1 MIFKRKIYKRRLVLL
16 AIVGSYFVVSS
27 LYIIFS
33 DKFLIYF
40 FRNDPTNVLF
50 DEIQSYKGISFIFLT
65 AIVLFLIL
73 KKRDA
78 IIEKYINNK
87 TRYYNLFNNTLNG
100 VIYTTIDGEILAI
113 NKACLDIFNVTEEQ
127 VIEKS
132 IYDLSSKLVD
142 ENLTPIVLDNHPV
155 KNAINTKK
163 AVSNI
168 IVGYVKPKS
177 NTYTWLKIN
186 CIPEFMEE
194 YKDPYRI
201 CITIDDISLLK
212 NNQKELEKTQEEI
225 KKSLH
230 KVALSEFLLKEANVM
245 AKIGVYEI
253 NSKKDDIKLSDE
265 IYRIFNIPIEE
276 EYPFE
281 IVRKSFKEQS
291 KNLLNKVVKECMEKG
306 NSFDVVLEIEL
317 RVRPTVWVRVIGKPI
332 YDENNEII
340 GRRGIVQDISES
352 IIRQDKIEQSKK
364 ELEKSFFIIKRSEI
378 LLKEAGRLA
387 KIGAYELLTE
397 TGEYY
402 WSDELYIILGVEKGG
417 KLPSIKNIFN
427 LFIGESKVKLLA
439 AVNNLTNNNIPFELE
454 LELINFHQ
462 EHLWIHVIAHPV
474 FNESNEVVGRRGVL
488 QNITNYKKVQLEL
501 ELSKIK
507 LEASLE
513 LVNKNKYLLKEA
525 SRMANIGYWGYENKT
540 ETLIW
545 SDFIHKA
552 YGTDP
557 KEGAPKFEE
566 ILKVLD
572 DESKEK
578 LTNATLELTNNGV
591 PYDIEIKA
599 TNYKNEEIWF
609 RSIARPVF
617 DKNKKVTG
625 RIGVLQS
632 ITDSKN
638 AQIALELSKKQLE
651 ASLETVKAN
660 EFILKEASKMANIG
674 YWSADVQTGKI
685 TWSEVIYQIY
695 GLAST
700 EETPK
705 FEDILPLFDKES
717 KEKLIKATLDL
728 TNNGVP
734 YDIETK
740 AINLKNQEVWVR
752 TIAEPVY
759 DEDHKIIARR
769 GVLQN
774 ITASKKTQLE
784 LEHSK
789 NKLEASLNLMKENE
803 YLLKEAG
810 RMANIGYWGYDM
822 LTDTNIWS
830 EPIYKI
836 YGVNPKDGVP
846 ELNGILSVFDD
857 KSKKK
862 LLKAMLNL
870 ANDGVSFDIDLEM
883 TNFKNEKKWIRNI
896 GEPIY
901 NTQHKVIGRKGVVQ
915 DITEPRKIMAQI
927 DETEKMYRLLA
938 DNANDL
944 ICLHETDS
952 TLVYLS
958 PSIKDLLGYNRSELL
973 GKPIFELIYKEDV
986 LPLKKAIEERV
997 FKDVDAEAFVFRI
1010 RHKKGHFIWLE
1021 TLATSITKDNEI
1033 VSYVSSSRDI
1043 TPWVLAKQEIQENQA
1058 LLQKLTTEIT
1068 LIEEKQKKEIA
1079 TNIHDHLSQ
1088 SLVISKMRINELK
1101 RNPVFKKVGKD
1112 LLFIEKHI
1120 SEALENSRKITY
1132 ELSPPVLYQLG
1143 IIDALNWLLDNIETT
1158 HKIKCE
1164 LNCNVIHIKLS
1175 DVKAILLYRSIQEVV
1190 MNSIKY
1196 AKASS
1201 INLTIDKTDSEIQIS
1216 IRDNGV
1222 GFDITT
1228 LNRKHHNKESD
1239 LGSGLGLFTIKER
1252 IRNIQGEFS
1261 ILSEINVGT
1270 TAKIV
1275 VPLTQ

>member
-1 MIFKRKIYKRRLVLL
+1 M
-16 AIVGSYFVVSS
+16 
-27 LYIIFS
+27 
-33 DKFLIYF
+33 
-40 FRNDPTNVLF
+40 
-50 DEIQSYKGISFIFLT
+50 
-65 AIVLFLIL
+65 FLIL

-87 TRYYNLFNNTLNG
+87 TRYYNLFNNTLHG
-100 VIYTTIDGEILAI
+100 VIYTTNDGVIFAL
-113 NKACLDIFNVTEEQ
+113 NKACLDIFNVTKAK

-132 IYDLSSKLVD
+132 VYDLSSKLVD
-142 ENLTPIVLDNHPV
+142 ENLTPIALREHPV
-155 KNAINTKK
+155 KNAILTKK
-163 AVSNI
+163 VVSNV
-168 IVGYVKPKS
+168 IVGYLSPKT
-177 NTYTWLKIN
+177 NVYTWLKIN
-186 CIPEFMEE
+186 CIPEF
-194 YKDPYRI
+194 KRGNKKPYRI
-201 CITIDDISLLK
+201 CITIDDITLLK
-212 NNQKELEKTQEEI
+212 NYQKELEKSQEEI
-225 KKSLH
+225 KDSLQ
-230 KVALSEFLLKEANVM
+230 KVALNEFLLKEANVM

-253 NSKKDDIKLSDE
+253 NSKKDNINLSE
-265 IYRIFNIPIEE
+265 EMYRIFNIPIEE

-291 KNLLNKVVKECMEKG
+291 KILLNKVVNECMEKG
-306 NSFDVVLEIEL
+306 TPFDVVLEIEL
-317 RVRPTVWVRVIGKPI
+317 RERPTVWARVIGKPI
-332 YDENNEII
+332 YGENNEII
-340 GRRGIVQDISES
+340 GRRGIVKDITKSKNN
-352 IIRQDKIEQSKK
+352 QDKLEQSKID
-364 ELEKSFFIIKRSEI
+364 LEESLAVVKRSEI
-378 LLKEAGRLA
+378 LLKEAGKLA

-397 TGEYY
+397 ADEYY
-402 WSDELYIILGVEKGG
+402 WSDEMYAIFGLEKGTEI
-417 KLPSIKNIFN
+417 PP
-427 LFIGESKVKLLA
+427 EQE
-439 AVNNLTNNNIPFELE
+439 VNNLFTSKSKEKLLLAVVNLETKNIPFDLE
-454 LELINFHQ
+454 LELINFNQ
-462 EHLWIHVIAHPV
+462 EYIWIHVIAKPIFNEDEKVIGRIGVMQNITDSKNVQLELELSKNKLEASLELAEKKDISLKEASKLAKIGYWEYDQLNDTVTWSEYIYHIYGADPKQDPPLQQKIVKVFDKKSQQKLMEANTRLIEKGDSYDLEFRIVNLKNEEIWIRNVVQPV
-474 FNESNEVVGRRGVL
+474 FNEKNEVVGRRGVL
-488 QNITNYKKVQLEL
+488 QNITDSKKAQLEL
-501 ELSKIK
+501 EL
-507 LEASLE
+507 
-513 LVNKNKYLLKEA
+513 
-525 SRMANIGYWGYENKT
+525 
-540 ETLIW
+540 
-545 SDFIHKA
+545 
-552 YGTDP
+552 
-557 KEGAPKFEE
+557 
-566 ILKVLD
+566 
-572 DESKEK
+572 
-578 LTNATLELTNNGV
+578 
-591 PYDIEIKA
+591 
-599 TNYKNEEIWF
+599 
-609 RSIARPVF
+609 
-617 DKNKKVTG
+617 
-625 RIGVLQS
+625 
-632 ITDSKN
+632 
-638 AQIALELSKKQLE
+638 
-651 ASLETVKAN
+651 
-660 EFILKEASKMANIG
+660 
-674 YWSADVQTGKI
+674 
-685 TWSEVIYQIY
+685 
-695 GLAST
+695 
-700 EETPK
+700 
-705 FEDILPLFDKES
+705 
-717 KEKLIKATLDL
+717 
-728 TNNGVP
+728 
-734 YDIETK
+734 
-740 AINLKNQEVWVR
+740 
-752 TIAEPVY
+752 
-759 DEDHKIIARR
+759 
-769 GVLQN
+769 
-774 ITASKKTQLE
+774 
-784 LEHSK
+784 SK
-789 NKLEASLNLMKENE
+789 NKLEASLNLVKENE

-822 LTDTNIWS
+822 QTNTNIWS

-846 ELNGILSVFDD
+846 ELNVILSVFEE

-862 LLKAMLNL
+862 LLKAMSNL
-870 ANDGVSFDIDLEM
+870 TNNGVPFDIDLEM
-883 TNFKNEKKWIRNI
+883 TNLKKEKRWIRNI
-896 GEPIY
+896 GEPLYDAQNKI
-901 NTQHKVIGRKGVVQ
+901 IGRKGVVQ
-915 DITEPRKIMAQI
+915 DITEPKKIMAQI